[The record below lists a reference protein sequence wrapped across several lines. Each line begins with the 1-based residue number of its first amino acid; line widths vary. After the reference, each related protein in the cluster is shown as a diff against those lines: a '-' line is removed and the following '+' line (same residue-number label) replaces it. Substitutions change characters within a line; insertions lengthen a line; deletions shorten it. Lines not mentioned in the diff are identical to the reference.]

1 MSQNQMSQL
10 FNLRL
15 AIKMKFSID
24 MLKIDLMELETQEP
38 CLPRTLLIKRKKG
51 DIALQEY
58 YLSDFLKT
66 YSIVLDATKEERNDS
81 RDGSD
86 AE

>member
-15 AIKMKFSID
+15 AMKMKFSID
-24 MLKIDLMELETQEP
+24 MLKIDLMELETHTP
-38 CLPRTLLIKRKKG
+38 GLPRTLLIKQKKG
-51 DIALQEY
+51 DFALQEY